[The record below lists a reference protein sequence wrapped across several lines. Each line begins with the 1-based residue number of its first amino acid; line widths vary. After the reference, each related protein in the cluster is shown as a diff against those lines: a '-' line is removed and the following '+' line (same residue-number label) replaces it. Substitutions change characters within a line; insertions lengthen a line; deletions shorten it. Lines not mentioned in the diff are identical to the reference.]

1 MQRRFSHRPLPEAG
15 SVPGRASG
23 ERLAVSRAEKRRAGL
38 RRAALCVG
46 LCLASPAVWGCRADP
61 GRGDPAPQAVLIGPE
76 DFVVAEE
83 GTIEAGPLITGAL
96 EPAQRA
102 VLAAQSSGSV
112 EWLQA
117 ELGDRV
123 RRGQLLL
130 RVQARD
136 LQDTVASSSSA
147 LDAAERARELA
158 ERQLERTRQ
167 LVSSGTLAQNDLEVA
182 ENQLAAAE
190 AQRDQARSALAG
202 ARERLGGA
210 LLRAPFDGVISER
223 NVSQGDVVA
232 PGAPLLT
239 LIDPTSMRLRANVPS
254 RALPLL
260 AVGTDVEFTLR
271 GLPDQTF
278 HGSIE
283 RVGPAAD
290 AATRQI
296 PVLVSLPNPTGQLVA
311 GLFAEG
317 RIAVQRA
324 QGLVLPS
331 AALEDAQGRPKV
343 RRVGAGRVEIVDVTL
358 GIEDAAGERVQ
369 ITSGLAPGDRVLTGA
384 ARSLPA
390 GTRVELRA
398 EPGGAEPRAPG

>member
-1 MQRRFSHRPLPEAG
+1 MHRRLLLRPSPRAG
-15 SVPGRASG
+15 SAPGRASG
-23 ERLAVSRAEKRRAGL
+23 ERLARSSAEKRRAWL
-38 RRAALCVG
+38 RRAALCLG
-46 LCLASPAVWGCRADP
+46 LCLVSPAHWGCRAAAE
-61 GRGDPAPQAVLIGPE
+61 RGDPAPRTVLIGPE
-76 DFVVAEE
+76 DFVVARE

-102 VLAAQSSGSV
+102 VLAAQSGGSV
-112 EWLQA
+112 EWMRA

-123 RRGQLLL
+123 RQGQLLL

-136 LQDTVASSSSA
+136 LKDTVASSSTA

-158 ERQLERTRQ
+158 ERQLERTQ
-167 LVSSGTLAQNDLEVA
+167 KLVSSGALAQNELEVA

-190 AQRDQARSALAG
+190 AQRDQARSALAT

-210 LLRAPFDGVISER
+210 LVRAPFDGVISER
-223 NVSQGDVVA
+223 QVSQGDVVA

-239 LIDPTSMRLRANVPS
+239 VIDPTSMRLRADVPS

-260 AVGTDVEFTLR
+260 AVGADVEFRLR
-271 GLPDQTF
+271 GIPDKTF

-290 AATRQI
+290 PATRQI
-296 PVLVSLPNPTGQLVA
+296 PLLVSLPNPTGQLVA

-317 RIAVQRA
+317 QIAVQRE
-324 QGLVLPS
+324 QGLLLPS
-331 AALEDAQGRPKV
+331 AALEDTQGRPQV
-343 RRVGAGRVEIVDVTL
+343 RRLSADRVEIVDVTL
-358 GIEDAAGERVQ
+358 GVEDAAGERVQ
-369 ITSGLAPGDRVLTGA
+369 VTSGLAPGDRVLTGA

-398 EPGGAEPRAPG
+398 EPGDSEPRAPG